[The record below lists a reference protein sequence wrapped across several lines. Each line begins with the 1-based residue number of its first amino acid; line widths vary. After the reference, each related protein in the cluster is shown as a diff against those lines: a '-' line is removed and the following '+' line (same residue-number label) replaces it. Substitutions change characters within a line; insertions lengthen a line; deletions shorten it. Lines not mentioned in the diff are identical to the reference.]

1 MVMKFIQISYIVN
14 KSLSRLTFI
23 IYINRKEKEGGI
35 HMLKLLAKMAENM
48 AKSTNTACFVWGF
61 LHQPKMPK
69 SMIKKD

>member
-1 MVMKFIQISYIVN
+1 
-14 KSLSRLTFI
+14 
-23 IYINRKEKEGGI
+23 
-35 HMLKLLAKMAENM
+35 MLKLLAKMAEKT